1 VIQKLGAGRG
11 WGVNVLPTGRL
22 LFLLS
27 AAALLF
33 PVNASAA
40 LAVDALLL
48 LLFAADALLVP
59 GASAFRVERTAPS
72 RVALGAE
79 LEVGLQVENGSRR
92 PVRVRVTDDLPPILV
107 REDGDVRETVVRPGR
122 PERLHYQVRADR
134 RGDAFWG
141 DLHLR
146 LMGPLGLAWRQRR
159 VARQDPVRV
168 QPGVAEVRRYRL
180 LAMHNRLREAGFRAV
195 RQRGE
200 GGSFESLREYVRG
213 DDPRTMDWK
222 ASARRGQLIVRQF
235 EVERRQNVMLMIDAG
250 RLMTQQIGGRERL
263 DFALT
268 AALLLADVASLH
280 GDLVGLMVFS
290 DRVMQYL
297 PPAKSSLSRL
307 ADALGDVYARMAEPN
322 YPAAF
327 SYLGQ
332 QLRRRSLLVMFT
344 DIIDP
349 KASQALVAHLGRAA
363 ARHLPIAVAIRNPDL
378 EATAAL
384 APNEEADVFR
394 RAAAEELLQARA
406 TALAAMQRSGV
417 LVADTR
423 PTDAV
428 PTAVNRYLD
437 VKRRGLL

>member
-1 VIQKLGAGRG
+1 M
-11 WGVNVLPTGRL
+11 NVLPTGRFLGL
-22 LFLLS
+22 LA

-33 PVNASAA
+33 PLNPAAA
-40 LAVDALLL
+40 LLLDGLLL

-59 GASAFRVERTAPS
+59 GEAGLRVERTAPA
-72 RVALGAE
+72 RVSLGADAE
-79 LEVGLQVENGSRR
+79 VRITLENESKR
-92 PVRVRVTDDLPPILV
+92 PLRVRVTDDLPPILV
-107 REDGDVRETVVRPGR
+107 RRDGDQREEVVRPAHGA
-122 PERLHYQVRADR
+122 RLAYRVHAER
-134 RGDAFWG
+134 RGDAHWG

-146 LMGPLGLAWRQRR
+146 IQGPLGLAWRQRR
-159 VARQDPVRV
+159 LPRQDPVRV

-235 EVERRQNVMLMIDAG
+235 EVERRQNVMLLIDAG
-250 RLMTQQIGGRERL
+250 RLMTQEIGGRERL
-263 DFALT
+263 DHALT

-280 GDLVGLMVFS
+280 GDLVGLLVFS

-297 PPAKSSLSRL
+297 PPAKSTLSRL
-307 ADALGDVYARMAEPN
+307 ADALGEVHANLAEPN

-327 SYLGQ
+327 TYLSQ

-349 KASQALVAHLGRAA
+349 KASAALVAHLGRAA
-363 ARHLPIAVAIRNPDL
+363 ERHLPIAVAIRNPEL

-384 APNEEADVFR
+384 AAQEEPDVFR

-406 TALAAMQRSGV
+406 TALTAMQRAGV

-428 PTAVNRYLD
+428 PSAVNRYLD

>member
-1 VIQKLGAGRG
+1 M
-11 WGVNVLPTGRL
+11 NVLPTGRL
-22 LFLLS
+22 LALLA

-33 PVNASAA
+33 PLNPAAA
-40 LAVDALLL
+40 LGVDALIL
-48 LLFAADALLVP
+48 LLFALDAVMVPGEEGLRVVRSAPGRVSLGADAEVRITLENESKRPL
-59 GASAFRVERTAPS
+59 RV
-72 RVALGAE
+72 
-79 LEVGLQVENGSRR
+79 Q
-92 PVRVRVTDDLPPILV
+92 VTDDLPPILV
-107 REDGDVRETVVRPGR
+107 RTGGEVRETVIRPAHDA
-122 PERLHYQVRADR
+122 RLTYQVHADR

-146 LMGPLGLAWRQRR
+146 IQGPLGLAWRQRR
-159 VARQDPVRV
+159 LVRQDPVRV

-180 LAMHNRLREAGFRAV
+180 MAMHNRLREAGFRAV

-222 ASARRGQLIVRQF
+222 ASARRGQMIVRQF
-235 EVERRQNVMLMIDAG
+235 EVERRQNVMLLIDAG
-250 RLMTQQIGGRERL
+250 RLMTQQISGRERL
-263 DFALT
+263 DHALT

-280 GDLVGLMVFS
+280 GDLVGLLVFS
-290 DRVMQYL
+290 DRVLQYL
-297 PPAKSSLSRL
+297 PPAKSTLSRL
-307 ADALGDVYARMAEPN
+307 ADALGEVHATMAEPN

-327 SYLGQ
+327 TYLSQ

-344 DIIDP
+344 DIIDA
-349 KASQALVAHLGRAA
+349 KASAALVAHLGRAA
-363 ARHLPIAVAIRNPDL
+363 ERHLPIAVAIRNPEL
-378 EATAAL
+378 EATASL
-384 APNEEADVFR
+384 AAVEEPDVFR

-406 TALAAMQRSGV
+406 TALTAMQRAGV

-428 PTAVNRYLD
+428 PAAVNRYLD